1 MKKIDEICRAAE
13 ESVDNGIGFIVLSD
27 RGMDE
32 SRTPISALMACGAVH
47 HHLVKS
53 AKRSKAA
60 IVVET
65 GEAREVHHFC
75 LLFGYGADAINPYL
89 AYEILIASKG

>member
-1 MKKIDEICRAAE
+1 MAQFTTIC
-13 ESVDNGIGFIVLSD
+13 
-27 RGMDE
+27 
-32 SRTPISALMACGAVH
+32 
-47 HHLVKS
+47 KS

-89 AYEILIASKG
+89 AYEILMQAKAENVINIPL